1 MQENIEKN
9 SKLANF
15 PIVLFASV
23 MGIGGL
29 SLVFKKASVA
39 FNHQAF
45 LAWSC
50 LWLCD
55 FSIDYFCTFICVLW
69 CENTLLF

>member
-1 MQENIEKN
+1 MEFKRGALFKALKWQIRSKNARKYRKKN

-23 MGIGGL
+23 MGIRGL
-29 SLVFKKASVA
+29 SLAFKKASVA

-45 LAWSC
+45 
-50 LWLCD
+50 
-55 FSIDYFCTFICVLW
+55 
-69 CENTLLF
+69 

>member
-45 LAWSC
+45 LAWSAFGFAI
-50 LWLCD
+50 LALII
-55 FSIDYFCTFICVLW
+55 FALLFVLW

>member
-9 SKLANF
+9 SELANF
-15 PIVLFASV
+15 PIILFASV

-29 SLVFKKASVA
+29 FLAFKKASVA
-39 FNHQAF
+39 FNQAF
-45 LAWSC
+45 SMVC

-55 FSIDYFCTFICVLW
+55 FSIDCFCTFICVLW

>member
-9 SKLANF
+9 SKLTNF

-29 SLVFKKASVA
+29 SLAFKKASVA

-45 LAWSC
+45 SMVC
-50 LWLCD
+50 L
-55 FSIDYFCTFICVLW
+55 
-69 CENTLLF
+69 

>member
-45 LAWSC
+45 LA
-50 LWLCD
+50 
-55 FSIDYFCTFICVLW
+55 CTFICVLW